1 MRISDLSRAT
11 GASPRML
18 RHYENAGVLTPGRDP
33 NGYRRYRAEDVQT
46 VHDIRCLLG
55 SGLSLAEAVELI
67 EIICTAPQEA
77 TDDDRA
83 AVLAQ
88 LDERA
93 RRLEAGIDRLRAE
106 RASIMQLRADLAG
119 RTVS

>member
-18 RHYENAGVLTPGRDP
+18 RHYENAGVLTPQRHP
-33 NGYRRYRAEDVQT
+33 NGYRDYSEADVKT
-46 VHDIRCLLG
+46 VHDIRCLLS
-55 SGLSLAEAVELI
+55 SGLTLTEAAELI
-67 EIICTAPQEA
+67 HIACTAPQHA
-77 TDDDRA
+77 TADDRA

-93 RRLEAGIDRLRAE
+93 RRLEAGIDRLLTEKARLE
-106 RASIMQLRADLAG
+106 KLRADIATG
-119 RTVS
+119 